1 MGNYLGIT
9 KKSKLLD
16 SRYQDNQRLLLFDNM
31 DEKIEEVEK
40 NLTSKYT
47 NMVMTYNKEINN
59 LRIEIN
65 KLNKENENIVKK
77 VNNLHIIIN
86 DRENRIENLQQK
98 LYSMES
104 NDEFLSTL
112 DSDPE
117 IDNQ

>member
-1 MGNYLGIT
+1 
-9 KKSKLLD
+9 
-16 SRYQDNQRLLLFDNM
+16 M
-31 DEKIEEVEK
+31 DEKIQEVEK

-47 NMVMTYNKEINN
+47 NMVITYNKEITN

-77 VNNLHIIIN
+77 VNNLHIINN
-86 DRENRIENLQQK
+86 DRENRIEKLQHK
-98 LYSMES
+98 LFNMES

-112 DSDPE
+112 DSDQE